1 MSIYKFGYDYG
12 DTVEESFD
20 DSFPDNRLDVDQR
33 NSPLSLFDL
42 ESADVRTARTLADE
56 VVNISGAEV
65 KIFIRTNNNDYDS
78 VWDEDADPTYWTS
91 EMLKAFFKP
100 APLETELKKWGADTI
115 NKTEVVFSHRQVFE
129 KFGSRMLRTGD
140 VLQLPFN
147 AAMEDRSP
155 KTYRVTNATPTG
167 NFRYNWLYFSCTV
180 ETLNADISVRPHEIE
195 SSMDEEHIK
204 SNGAYRESY

>member
-12 DTVEESFD
+12 NTVEESFD

-42 ESADVRTARTLADE
+42 DSADVRTARTLADE

>member
-1 MSIYKFGYDYG
+1 
-12 DTVEESFD
+12 
-20 DSFPDNRLDVDQR
+20 
-33 NSPLSLFDL
+33 
-42 ESADVRTARTLADE
+42 
-56 VVNISGAEV
+56 
-65 KIFIRTNNNDYDS
+65 
-78 VWDEDADPTYWTS
+78 
-91 EMLKAFFKP
+91 MLKAFFKP

-129 KFGSRMLRTGD
+129 KFGGRMLRTGD

>member
-115 NKTEVVFSHRQVFE
+115 NKTEVAFSHRQVFE